1 MSWTSI
7 TTTLQCWKGM
17 RWKNCHNDLIGKN
30 LASFT
35 RTHPVPAGV
44 SEEASQTNYSRSNH
58 YFWRWGTNSQDWV
71 SRGLCMTFEWEVRPL
86 MPVLHYYVIKL
97 RSLNR
102 CQCNSLIHTHTH
114 THTKTHSHPHS
125 HPDTNASQRPCL
137 QAGSSL
143 WVTYA
148 ESCQCVCVCLSTLNC
163 VSVSMCVCVSMS
175 EVVFGKRD
183 HVW

>member
-114 THTKTHSHPHS
+114 TRTQKPIHTHTLTRTQMHHSAPVFRLVRHYGWHM
-125 HPDTNASQRPCL
+125 
-137 QAGSSL
+137 
-143 WVTYA
+143 
-148 ESCQCVCVCLSTLNC
+148 LNHANVC
-163 VSVSMCVCVSMS
+163 VSVC
-175 EVVFGKRD
+175 R
-183 HVW
+183 H

>member
-17 RWKNCHNDLIGKN
+17 RWKNWCHNDLIGKN

-114 THTKTHSHPHS
+114 AHKNPFTPTLSPGHKCITAP
-125 HPDTNASQRPCL
+125 L
-137 QAGSSL
+137 SSG
-143 WVTYA
+143 WFVIMGDI
-148 ESCQCVCVCLSTLNC
+148 CWIMPMCVCLS
-163 VSVSMCVCVSMS
+163 VDIKVCVSQ
-175 EVVFGKRD
+175 
-183 HVW
+183 HVCVWACQR